1 MELFDSHAHYN
12 DERFKDNKY
21 ELIESMYKN
30 DNITRIVCA
39 GYNVKSSIE
48 AVEIA
53 NKCDHVY
60 AIVGIS
66 PNDIEDYSDD
76 NLKVIEDLAKNNSKV
91 VAIGE
96 IGLDYYWVKD
106 NKELQNELFSRQ
118 IDLANSLEVPIVIHS
133 RDAVADT
140 IDMIKNKNK
149 VIKKGVFHCCQLNPE
164 FIKEAVKQG
173 FYISFSGNVTFK
185 NARAKEAIEV
195 VPIDRILIETDSPY
209 LSPEPFR
216 GKTNTSSNVR
226 LVAEK
231 IAEVLE
237 KDVEEVARIAYENA
251 NRIFNINN

>member
-1 MELFDSHAHYN
+1 MANYN
-12 DERFKDNKY
+12 DERVSDNKF
-21 ELIESMYKN
+21 EIIDSMYKE
-30 DNITRIVCA
+30 DGITRLVCA

-53 NKCDHVY
+53 NKVDYVY

-66 PNDIEDYSDD
+66 PNDIEDFSEE
-76 NLKVIEDLAKNNSKV
+76 NLNVIENLAKNNKKV

-96 IGLDYYWVKD
+96 IGLDYYWAKD
-106 NKELQNELFSRQ
+106 NKELQNELFSKQ
-118 IDLANSLEVPIVIHS
+118 IDLANKLELPIVIHS
-133 RDAVADT
+133 RDAVSDT

-149 VIKKGVFHCCQLNPE
+149 VVKKGIFHCCQLNPE

-195 VPIDRILIETDSPY
+195 VPLDKILIETDSPY

-216 GKTNTSSNVR
+216 GKTNTSKNVK
-226 LVAEK
+226 LVADK
-231 IAEVLE
+231 IAEVLGMTT
-237 KDVEEVARIAYENA
+237 DEVAKITYENA
-251 NRIFNINN
+251 NRIFNI

>member
-12 DERFKDNKY
+12 DERFSDNKF
-21 ELIESMYKN
+21 EIIDSMYKE
-30 DNITRIVCA
+30 DGITRLVCA

-53 NKCDHVY
+53 NKVDHVY

-66 PNDIEDYSDD
+66 PNDIEDFSED
-76 NLKVIEDLAKNNSKV
+76 NLNVIENLAKNNKKV

-106 NKELQNELFSRQ
+106 NKELQNELFSKQ
-118 IDLANSLEVPIVIHS
+118 IDLANKLELPIVIHS
-133 RDAVADT
+133 RDAVSDT

-149 VIKKGVFHCCQLNPE
+149 VVKKGIFHCCQLNPE

-195 VPIDRILIETDSPY
+195 VPLDKILIETDSPY

-216 GKTNTSSNVR
+216 GKTNTSKNVK
-226 LVAEK
+226 LVADK
-231 IAEVLE
+231 IAEVLGMTT
-237 KDVEEVARIAYENA
+237 DEVAKITYENA
-251 NRIFNINN
+251 NRIFNI

>member
-1 MELFDSHAHYN
+1 MDFFDSHAHYN
-12 DERFKDNKY
+12 DERFSDNKF
-21 ELIESMYKN
+21 EIIDSMYKE
-30 DNITRIVCA
+30 DGITRLVCA

-53 NKCDHVY
+53 NKVDYVY

-66 PNDIEDYSDD
+66 PNDIEDFSEE
-76 NLKVIEDLAKNNSKV
+76 NLKVIENLAKNNKKV

-106 NKELQNELFSRQ
+106 NKELQNELFSKQ
-118 IDLANSLEVPIVIHS
+118 IDLANKLELPIVIHS
-133 RDAVADT
+133 RDAVSDT

-149 VIKKGVFHCCQLNPE
+149 VVKKGIFHCCQLNPE

-195 VPIDRILIETDSPY
+195 VPLDKILIETDSPY

-216 GKTNTSSNVR
+216 GKTNTSKNVK
-226 LVAEK
+226 LVADK
-231 IAEVLE
+231 IAEVLGMTT
-237 KDVEEVARIAYENA
+237 DEVAKITYENA
-251 NRIFNINN
+251 NRIFNI

>member
-1 MELFDSHAHYN
+1 MNLFDSHAHYN
-12 DERFKDNKY
+12 DERFSDNKF
-21 ELIESMYKN
+21 EIIDSMYKE
-30 DNITRIVCA
+30 DGITRLVCA

-53 NKCDHVY
+53 NKVDYVY

-66 PNDIEDYSDD
+66 PNDIEDFSEE
-76 NLKVIEDLAKNNSKV
+76 NLNVIENLAKNNKKV

-106 NKELQNELFSRQ
+106 NKELQNELFSKQ
-118 IDLANSLEVPIVIHS
+118 IDLANKLELPIVIHS
-133 RDAVADT
+133 RDAVSDT

-149 VIKKGVFHCCQLNPE
+149 VVKKGIFHCCQLNPE

-195 VPIDRILIETDSPY
+195 VPLDKILIETDSPY

-216 GKTNTSSNVR
+216 GKTNTSKNVK
-226 LVAEK
+226 LVADK
-231 IAEVLE
+231 IAEVLGMTT
-237 KDVEEVARIAYENA
+237 DEVAKITYENA
-251 NRIFNINN
+251 NRIFDI

>member
-12 DERFKDNKY
+12 DERFSDNKF
-21 ELIESMYKN
+21 EIIDSMYKE
-30 DNITRIVCA
+30 DGITRLVCA

-53 NKCDHVY
+53 NKVDHVY
-60 AIVGIS
+60 VIVGIS
-66 PNDIEDYSDD
+66 PNDIEDFSEE
-76 NLKVIEDLAKNNSKV
+76 NLNVIEKLAKNNKKV

-106 NKELQNELFSRQ
+106 NKELQNELFSKQ
-118 IDLANSLEVPIVIHS
+118 IDLANKLELPIVIHS

-149 VIKKGVFHCCQLNPE
+149 VVKKGIFHCCQLNSE
-164 FIKEAVKQG
+164 FIKEAVKQD

-216 GKTNTSSNVR
+216 GKTNTSKNVR

-231 IAEVLE
+231 IAEVLGMT
-237 KDVEEVARIAYENA
+237 VEEIAKITYENA
-251 NRIFNINN
+251 NRIFNI